1 MIKTKTQKAFT
12 SVELMVGMIA
22 VAIVILATG
31 TILVASQNF
40 LNDATAKTKL
50 QRDASYA
57 MLTMNQAIRAAGSAE
72 IEAEGKAVKIYR
84 ETGWVTFSAANETK
98 SLTREIQGQ
107 QPHAIITGTVENLD
121 FTVQGNTVGID
132 LALKDG
138 NFENRIVST
147 VMIRNN

>member
-1 MIKTKTQKAFT
+1 MKTKTKKAFT
-12 SVELMVGMIA
+12 VVELMVGMVA

-40 LNDATAKTKL
+40 LTDATVKTKL

-72 IEAEGKAVKIYR
+72 IEADGKAVLIHR
-84 ETGWVTFSAANETK
+84 ETGWVRFSAANEGKT
-98 SLTREIQGQ
+98 LTREIQQQ
-107 QPHAIITGTVENLD
+107 QPHPLVIGTVENLT
-121 FTVQGNTVGID
+121 FTVQGNTVEID
-132 LALKDG
+132 LTLK
-138 NFENRIVST
+138 NSIFQNHLIST